1 MSVSTI
7 NAINMTNLVAAKL
20 AEHLERHFGKPQAM
34 FRAFLKKHLHN
45 LSCPKVMTT
54 RSVLKED
61 ISRVSRD
68 VAIEKMSKI
77 YASAMGVKELPK
89 DSAVIKILEEDM
101 YKEYRKRPQ
110 DYIRQVAKLSIFLD
124 PKHHVGQFADTF
136 RSKMLQS
143 TYAPERFFE
152 LDISDMLP
160 EVFLNP
166 KASTKDKLEIYR
178 GLNQQ
183 IIDRTSDLVEDF
195 NFVLDPTATRATR
208 SKTIQP
214 AYLDKKISQQKVDIK
229 DLCENPY
236 WKMKK
241 VNMIICKESGKFY
254 CLDIETLLVDI
265 AKTDTAV
272 NYFTESPLDPEIVD
286 NLKNRYRNEI
296 AEIKDSNYEA
306 VSVGYRTDVE
316 KIDIA
321 DTLQKLQSFQVIFNK
336 QKMLDSIELFGF
348 DQIEDPSVGGK
359 DGLLQAIPPMILEE
373 FHYSLDHNTM
383 DTLKKQVN
391 EWLDTSINEIKNI
404 LEKQDEP
411 ESPESTPER
420 ISVQMIE
427 EIFESDASLTELIE
441 RAKELGVNHKK
452 ALQIEPARRGFA
464 TLFLLELLVER
475 GEINEAQRERVMD
488 LVIAN
493 DRQVNSAVD
502 VFITDN
508 DFEDFT
514 DTLKQIIKGKVT
526 SKKEMMHVKD
536 ALKPGSVAKDIY
548 DRYVERFEDMQRT
561 INELLQKTN
570 DHAKRQELTEQLQIV
585 NRDLREFKQKD
596 TIESVILMLEQTIRT
611 NEQMLNKIEQAVG
624 MGQLYPQDIPT
635 AQQDIVELQ
644 QFIQEMREEIARI
657 RAL

>member
-7 NAINMTNLVAAKL
+7 NAINMTNLVAEKL
-20 AEHLERHFGKPQAM
+20 AEHLERHFGKPRAM

-89 DSAVIKILEEDM
+89 DSAVVKILEEDM
-101 YKEYRKRPQ
+101 YKEYQKRPQ

-143 TYAPERFFE
+143 TYTPERFFE

-166 KASTKDKLEIYR
+166 KASTKEKLEIYR

-208 SKTIQP
+208 AKTIQP

-296 AEIKDSNYEA
+296 AEIKDSNFEA
-306 VSVGYRTDVE
+306 VSVGYRTDAE
-316 KIDIA
+316 KIDLA
-321 DTLQKLQSFQVIFNK
+321 DTLQKLQSFKVIFNK
-336 QKMLDSIELFGF
+336 KKMLDSIELFGF
-348 DQIEDPSVGGK
+348 GQIEDPTVGGK

-373 FHYSLDHNTM
+373 FHYSLDHNPM
-383 DTLKKQVN
+383 DSLKKQVN

-427 EIFESDASLTELIE
+427 EIFASNASLSELIE

-488 LVIAN
+488 LVVAD

-502 VFITDN
+502 AFIVDN
-508 DFEDFT
+508 DFEEFA

-536 ALKPGSVAKDIY
+536 ALKTGSVAKKIY

-570 DHAKRQELTEQLQIV
+570 DRAKRQELTEQLQVV
-585 NRDLREFKQKD
+585 NRELREFKQKD

-611 NEQMLNKIEQAVG
+611 NEQMLNKIEWAVG

-635 AQQDIVELQ
+635 AKQDIVELQ
-644 QFIQEMREEIARI
+644 QFIESMREEIARI